1 MRARRS
7 TRDPREAENRQAL
20 GLAPQSIALYEE
32 ISSAD
37 NLRFFGRLHGLK
49 GPDLEERVAACLDFA
64 DLTDVRKKSV
74 SKYSG
79 GMKRRLN
86 LAVAIV
92 HDPDL
97 VLLDEPTVGVDPQ
110 SRNAIFDRV
119 EQLRDDGK
127 QIVYTT
133 HYMEEAQRLCDR
145 VAIMDRGRLMALDS
159 VRALIEA
166 HGGPGK
172 LAVQTG
178 DKESIHDTTDPL
190 GTLAQLQER
199 ETVEHF
205 QYRPPDLETV
215 FLNLTGRAL
224 RRLTAIGPP
233 GEPRE
238 QDRRDGCEGHPDPL
252 PGQAGLLLHGLLPAD
267 DGDLLRGDVREPE
280 PGGRRTSP
288 SPSSTRTGPPVPSA
302 SSPGSMPPAGSN
314 SSSSRASRPLS
325 RCAVARPQ

>member
-1 MRARRS
+1 MLLFDHVSKSFGDLRAVDDLSFELEAGEVFGLLGPNGAGKTTAINMAVGLLEPDEGVVRFAGE
-7 TRDPREAENRQAL
+7 TFDRDPREAENRQAL
-20 GLAPQSIALYEE
+20 GLAPQSIALYEQ
-32 ISSAD
+32 ISGAD

-49 GPDLEERVAACLDFA
+49 GSDLEERVAACLDFA
-64 DLTDVRKKSV
+64 DLTDVRKKAV

-86 LAVAIV
+86 LAVAII

-145 VAIMDRGRLMALDS
+145 VAIMDRGRLMALDT

-190 GTLAQLQER
+190 GTLAELQER

-224 RRLTAIGPP
+224 R
-233 GEPRE
+233 
-238 QDRRDGCEGHPDPL
+238 D
-252 PGQAGLLLHGLLPAD
+252 
-267 DGDLLRGDVREPE
+267 
-280 PGGRRTSP
+280 
-288 SPSSTRTGPPVPSA
+288 
-302 SSPGSMPPAGSN
+302 
-314 SSSSRASRPLS
+314 
-325 RCAVARPQ
+325 